1 MKIGSIIAGVLV
13 CICVGLVFGF
23 TLTNLLKVMKTEEA
37 APVAAVSENTV
48 SAPVAPKPQPISV
61 NTPAVSKNEV
71 EATEEATEEEE
82 EEIVFLG
89 YDPDHP
95 HIDVYGEDIVP
106 EKAEDYEIESTNDL
120 KIFWNNGKRNYVAFK
135 NFIIKKTYKNTA
147 DMVCDYFVDLAFR
160 DGSSLQGLR
169 CNDVTELTE
178 GRRFRYGYVMDD
190 STQEND
196 QNVMYLYIVQE

>member
-1 MKIGSIIAGVLV
+1 MKIGSVIAGIVV

-23 TLTNLLKVMKTEEA
+23 TLTNLIKGMKAEEET
-37 APVAAVSENTV
+37 PVAVVSENTV
-48 SAPVAPKPQPISV
+48 SAPAPKPQPISV
-61 NTPAVSKNEV
+61 NTPAVSENK
-71 EATEEATEEEE
+71 AEEKEEEKEEE

-106 EKAEDYEIESTNDL
+106 EKTEDYEIESTNDL
-120 KIFWNNGKRNYVAFK
+120 QLFWNNGKRNYISFK
-135 NFIIKKTYKNTA
+135 NFIIKKTYKNTS
-147 DMVCDYFVDLAFR
+147 DLVCDYFVDLAFR
-160 DGSSLQGLR
+160 DGSSLQGIR